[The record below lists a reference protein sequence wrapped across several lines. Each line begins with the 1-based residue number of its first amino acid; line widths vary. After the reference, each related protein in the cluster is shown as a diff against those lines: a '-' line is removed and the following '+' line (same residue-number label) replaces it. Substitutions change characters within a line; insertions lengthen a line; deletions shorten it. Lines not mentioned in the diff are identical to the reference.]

1 MIRVLVAEDQ
11 HMIRGALVALLTR
24 EPDMEV
30 IAELER
36 GDAVLE
42 VALDLRPD
50 VAVLDIDM
58 PGTDGLTVAQQ
69 LHEQLPTCKSLV
81 LTGLGQPG
89 HLLRALRAHVR
100 GFLLKDAP
108 ASTLADGIRRV
119 VRGERVIDPD
129 LIAAAVEIG
138 DSPLTARE
146 TDVLRAARQGSDDR
160 RYGRRARPLTRHGS
174 QLPLQRHLE
183 GWGPQSG
190 GRGPHRERRGLALRQ
205 PSGRRLCP
213 WRCVGVAEEAGWV
226 VAGFD
231 AAQTREVRAVVGVRP
246 VRQVWIGEVLEDAL
260 GAPRMHRCP

>member
-1 MIRVLVAEDQ
+1 VIRVLIAEDQ

-36 GDAVLE
+36 GDAVLD

-146 TDVLRAARQGSDDR
+146 TDVLRAARQGSTTEDM
-160 RYGRRARPLTRHGS
+160 AAV
-174 QLPLQRHLE
+174 
-183 GWGPQSG
+183 
-190 GRGPHRERRGLALRQ
+190 LALSPATVRNYL
-205 PSGRRLCP
+205 SNAISK
-213 WRCVGVAEEAGWV
+213 VGARNRVDAVRIASDAGW
-226 VAGFD
+226 
-231 AAQTREVRAVVGVRP
+231 
-246 VRQVWIGEVLEDAL
+246 L
-260 GAPRMHRCP
+260 

>member
-1 MIRVLVAEDQ
+1 VIRVLVAEDQ

-146 TDVLRAARQGSDDR
+146 TDVLRAARQGSTTEDM
-160 RYGRRARPLTRHGS
+160 AAV
-174 QLPLQRHLE
+174 
-183 GWGPQSG
+183 
-190 GRGPHRERRGLALRQ
+190 LALSPATVRNYL
-205 PSGRRLCP
+205 SNAISK
-213 WRCVGVAEEAGWV
+213 VGARNRMDAVRIASDAGW
-226 VAGFD
+226 
-231 AAQTREVRAVVGVRP
+231 
-246 VRQVWIGEVLEDAL
+246 L
-260 GAPRMHRCP
+260 

>member
-1 MIRVLVAEDQ
+1 VIRVLVAEDQ

-36 GDAVLE
+36 GDAVLD

-69 LHEQLPTCKSLV
+69 LREQLPTCKSLV

-138 DSPLTARE
+138 ESPLTARE
-146 TDVLRAARQGSDDR
+146 TDVLRATRQGSTTEDM
-160 RYGRRARPLTRHGS
+160 AAV
-174 QLPLQRHLE
+174 
-183 GWGPQSG
+183 
-190 GRGPHRERRGLALRQ
+190 LALSPATVRNYL
-205 PSGRRLCP
+205 SNAISK
-213 WRCVGVAEEAGWV
+213 VGARNRMDAIRIASDAGW
-226 VAGFD
+226 
-231 AAQTREVRAVVGVRP
+231 
-246 VRQVWIGEVLEDAL
+246 L
-260 GAPRMHRCP
+260 